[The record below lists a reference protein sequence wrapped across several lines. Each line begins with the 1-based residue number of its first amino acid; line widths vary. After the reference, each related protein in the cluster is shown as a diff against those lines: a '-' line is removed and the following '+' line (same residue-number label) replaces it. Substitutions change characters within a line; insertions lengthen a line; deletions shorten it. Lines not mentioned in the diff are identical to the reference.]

1 MSYEAL
7 REKILEEARREAE
20 RILAEA
26 REKAEKILRKA
37 REEYERRVEKAR
49 GKALQELRE
58 RKNTEYVS
66 KVVQLSME
74 FVKLKN
80 SLLEKTLSKV
90 RERLRNLPPDV
101 RRESLRRLIKEAIE
115 SGVFSS
121 DVVVKVVPQDVEV
134 AKSIVTQD
142 PMLRGV
148 VARVEA
154 LDDESALGGAVV
166 ESIDRRR
173 AVDNTYRARIER
185 ALPKLI
191 GRLNEEVFNA
201 GGR

>member
-26 REKAEKILRKA
+26 REKAEKILREA

-49 GKALQELRE
+49 RKALQELRE
-58 RKNTEYVS
+58 RKNAEYVS

-154 LDDESALGGAVV
+154 LDDERALGGAVV